1 MPIFSRSFLNSINE
15 TGVPPHELHLRDGDI
30 CFLTINLS
38 KKAKLMNNTKVEIL
52 KVKRRLILIRTVREG
67 TLHFIPRINF
77 NIEVKSRKR
86 NAISFTLRRRKFP
99 FRLCYAMTTDKSQ
112 GQQLDRLSLDLRTP
126 CFSHGQLYVAYGR
139 ATKRK
144 NVLTL
149 VDEKSRSKSNIDL
162 HYTVNIVHDVLL
174 H

>member
-1 MPIFSRSFLNSINE
+1 MLFDTRSFLNSINE

-38 KKAKLMNNTKVEIL
+38 KKAKLMNNTKVETI
-52 KVKRRLILIRTVREG
+52 KIKRRLILIRAVREG

-86 NAISFTLRRRKFP
+86 NVISFTLRRRKFP

-112 GQQLDRLSLDLRTP
+112 VQLLDRLSLDLRTP

-144 NVLTL
+144 NVLNL
-149 VDEKSRSKSNIDL
+149 VDEKSRSKSNIDV